1 MLPPVTAHALR
12 ELVPAP
18 DVLTLYARLRSGAAP
33 WLLESSLPDP
43 RLGRFHFLGADP
55 WCIARVFG
63 SRVEIERRRAPD
75 GCATSQRIAFE
86 GDPFAVSR
94 ALLPRRPDG
103 SPPPFPFAGGLVGFF
118 GYEMAAHC
126 DAPPLR
132 ARDDLGLPD
141 ALWFGVDRCVA
152 IERES
157 GRAFLCALGFGDDL
171 ASARARAQIGLDA
184 LERALAAPCANE
196 SADANTAPHARERT
210 RPPAPALDAGAY
222 AKAVDAILEEIA
234 AGRVYQA
241 CFTQCCE
248 RAFAGDAFSLYR
260 ALRRVN
266 PAPFAA
272 CLEVPEFSLI
282 GSSPERF
289 LRVSRGGEVES
300 RPIKGTRPRGST
312 PERDERLRAELLASP
327 KERAENLMI
336 VDLVRNDLGR
346 VCETG
351 SVHVPELFAVEPYA
365 SVFQLVSSVR
375 GRLARGRD
383 AFDAA
388 RACFPPGSMTGA
400 PKRAAMGLLDR
411 LEGVRRGVYS
421 GALGYFDAWGGADLS
436 VVIRSVVL
444 TRGRAWLHAGGGI
457 VADSLPFAEHAE
469 AEQKL
474 APLLQA
480 LGDASKEADESRPT
494 RSEAKPSEG
503 R

>member
-1 MLPPVTAHALR
+1 LLPPVTAFALR
-12 ELVPAP
+12 ELAPAP
-18 DVLTLYARLRSGAAP
+18 DVLALYARLRSGVAP
-33 WLLESSLPDP
+33 WLLESALPDP

-75 GCATSQRIAFE
+75 GRATSERIAFE
-86 GDPFAVSR
+86 RDPFSVLR
-94 ALLPRRPDG
+94 ALLPRRPEG
-103 SPPPFPFAGGLVGFF
+103 EPPPFPFAGGLVGWL
-118 GYEMAAHC
+118 GYGLAAHC
-126 DAPPLR
+126 DAPALR

-141 ALWFGVDRCVA
+141 ALLLGVDRCIA

-171 ASARARAQIGLDA
+171 ASARARAQVGLDA
-184 LERALAAPCANE
+184 LERAVAAPRSDERANA
-196 SADANTAPHARERT
+196 SAAPLARERASS
-210 RPPAPALDAGAY
+210 PAPALDAGAY

-241 CFTQCCE
+241 CFTQRCE
-248 RAFAGDAFSLYR
+248 RAFEGDAFALHR

-272 CLEVPEFSLI
+272 CLELPDVSLV

-289 LRVSRGGEVES
+289 LRVTRGGQVES

-312 PERDERLRAELLASP
+312 PDRDERLRAELLASP

-400 PKRAAMGLLDR
+400 PKRAAMRLLDR

-421 GALGYFDAWGGADLS
+421 GALGYFDVYGGADLS

-474 APLLQA
+474 APLLRA
-480 LGDASKEADESRPT
+480 LEEADGAING
-494 RSEAKPSEG
+494 EAP